1 MATVWSATASAIA
14 MMDSCGFTSGQLGRI
29 EASATHTPSA
39 RRVDRTKLLVGA
51 GGRGARRMEGGQV
64 QASGVG
70 SAQHILQLGQGPH
83 RWGAGDTGQ
92 HLHRAGGKEQ
102 PANGLQRDP

>member
-1 MATVWSATASAIA
+1 M
-14 MMDSCGFTSGQLGRI
+14 
-29 EASATHTPSA
+29 
-39 RRVDRTKLLVGA
+39 
-51 GGRGARRMEGGQV
+51 